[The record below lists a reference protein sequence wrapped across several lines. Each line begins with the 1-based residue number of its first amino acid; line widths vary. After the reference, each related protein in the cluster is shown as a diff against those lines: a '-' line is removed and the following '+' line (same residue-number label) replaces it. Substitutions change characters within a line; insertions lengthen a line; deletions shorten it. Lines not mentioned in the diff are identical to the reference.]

1 MSLQFIAGGSGSGKT
16 RYLYE
21 KVIKESEE
29 HPDIQYL
36 FIVPEQYT
44 MQTQKELVRLH
55 PRHGLLNIDVLSFKR
70 LAYRV
75 FEDLGVQLPQVLDDM
90 GKSMVI
96 RKVAGKLK
104 KELKLYGGHL
114 EQPGFIN
121 QLKSQISELCQ
132 YGVSVEDLAMV
143 EEETDRV
150 LLKDKLRDLKTVYG
164 GFKDY
169 IESHYITAEEILDIL
184 EELKKEGKLRYYGF
198 SNYGTERLK
207 EIEKCLRER
216 KLPGITAVSNQ
227 WSLAGINPGGN
238 TNPDPTLVEFSREEY
253 QWHCE
258 TGAAAV
264 PFSSTAMGFFSKLQ
278 KMGLSCTD
286 AEVDASWMREKET
299 QITGLSESMKRS
311 YWNETNLRTYQKL
324 LKLQKE
330 TGHSLQALSLA
341 YFFHQPFQTVP
352 VTGVSNPSQ
361 LKDVLDACEIDLA
374 SELFGGWV
382 SAGG

>member
-1 MSLQFIAGGSGSGKT
+1 MKYIQLNNTDLNISPICLGTAGFGDKSDLEKSFEILNAFVRAGGNFIDTANVYCKWLKGHGNCSEQIIGKWLKESGMQG
-16 RYLYE
+16 
-21 KVIKESEE
+21 KVIVATKGAHYS
-29 HPDIQYL
+29 
-36 FIVPEQYT
+36 
-44 MQTQKELVRLH
+44 
-55 PRHGLLNIDVLSFKR
+55 
-70 LAYRV
+70 
-75 FEDLGVQLPQVLDDM
+75 FEDPGRSRVNKEDIRMDLDESCRTLGKDEMDFYWLHRDDPE
-90 GKSMVI
+90 K
-96 RKVAGKLK
+96 
-104 KELKLYGGHL
+104 
-114 EQPGFIN
+114 P
-121 QLKSQISELCQ
+121 
-132 YGVSVEDLAMV
+132 
-143 EEETDRV
+143 
-150 LLKDKLRDLKTVYG
+150 
-164 GFKDY
+164 
-169 IESHYITAEEILDIL
+169 AEEIVDIL
-184 EELKKEGKLRYYGF
+184 EELKKEGRIRYYGF
-198 SNYGTERLK
+198 SNYRTERLK
-207 EIEKCLRER
+207 EIAQCLRER
-216 KLPGITAVSNQ
+216 NLSGITAVSNQ

-341 YFFHQPFQTVP
+341 YFFHQTFQTVP

-374 SELFGGWV
+374 PELFGGWV
-382 SAGG
+382 SAGGDR

>member
-1 MSLQFIAGGSGSGKT
+1 MQG
-16 RYLYE
+16 
-21 KVIKESEE
+21 KVIVATKGAHYS
-29 HPDIQYL
+29 
-36 FIVPEQYT
+36 
-44 MQTQKELVRLH
+44 
-55 PRHGLLNIDVLSFKR
+55 
-70 LAYRV
+70 
-75 FEDLGVQLPQVLDDM
+75 FEDPGRSRVNKEDIRMDLDESCRTLGKDEMDFYWLHRDDPE
-90 GKSMVI
+90 K
-96 RKVAGKLK
+96 
-104 KELKLYGGHL
+104 
-114 EQPGFIN
+114 P
-121 QLKSQISELCQ
+121 
-132 YGVSVEDLAMV
+132 
-143 EEETDRV
+143 
-150 LLKDKLRDLKTVYG
+150 
-164 GFKDY
+164 
-169 IESHYITAEEILDIL
+169 AEEIVDIL
-184 EELKKEGKLRYYGF
+184 EELKKEGRIRYYGF
-198 SNYGTERLK
+198 SNYRTERLK
-207 EIEKCLRER
+207 EIAQCLRER
-216 KLPGITAVSNQ
+216 NLSGITAVSNQ

-341 YFFHQPFQTVP
+341 YFFHQPFQAVP

-374 SELFGGWV
+374 PELFGGWV